1 MKLDIETSAA
11 EADSPVPAA
20 PPPTHAEEQG
30 TVQSAA
36 ATRSIAQSGATLF
49 AELVWAHHRWQR
61 ELAAGEDPDPALQR
75 AYADKLARFQ
85 DEVGTLEQVYWST
98 KDASAVAMT
107 VDPGPVGR
115 LDRLRLRDRDDTIRL
130 HRLTDWVIRDSPAV
144 ADVLH
149 ECDVLAIRVGEI
161 LRGTSERIAMRWIL
175 GIEAHLLGFF
185 ERHDSKPSK
194 EVEAELVATQRARL
208 AEVERYY
215 HEAAGKA
222 GRIVYVS
229 GMLIGICIVTMLGA
243 LAAVLLRLAG
253 LGTPELE
260 LLALC
265 FGAGAVGALV
275 SAVSR
280 MGRLER
286 RGLTMDFELGRPL
299 TRRLGVYRPF
309 VGAVF
314 GVVLYFLLKS
324 KILDITIER
333 AIEPYYFGFA
343 AFLAGFSERFTTVL
357 FGAAESR
364 LGAGGAEAHADHRDQ
379 KAS

>member
-1 MKLDIETSAA
+1 MATVGVPRSKPWPELIRAGMKLDIETSAA

-20 PPPTHAEEQG
+20 PPPTPAEEQG

-115 LDRLRLRDRDDTIRL
+115 LDRPRLRDRDDTIRL

-161 LRGTSERIAMRWIL
+161 LRGT
-175 GIEAHLLGFF
+175 
-185 ERHDSKPSK
+185 
-194 EVEAELVATQRARL
+194 
-208 AEVERYY
+208 
-215 HEAAGKA
+215 
-222 GRIVYVS
+222 
-229 GMLIGICIVTMLGA
+229 
-243 LAAVLLRLAG
+243 
-253 LGTPELE
+253 
-260 LLALC
+260 
-265 FGAGAVGALV
+265 
-275 SAVSR
+275 
-280 MGRLER
+280 
-286 RGLTMDFELGRPL
+286 
-299 TRRLGVYRPF
+299 
-309 VGAVF
+309 
-314 GVVLYFLLKS
+314 
-324 KILDITIER
+324 
-333 AIEPYYFGFA
+333 
-343 AFLAGFSERFTTVL
+343 
-357 FGAAESR
+357 
-364 LGAGGAEAHADHRDQ
+364 
-379 KAS
+379 